1 MRSISKWKK
10 TVLLSC
16 TAGVLTFAG
25 IADQNAV
32 TVWAAPSSGV
42 CMTDNVVVRE
52 SAVDGAMVGGLSEG
66 QEVTIQDETQGED
79 GKTWY
84 EITYEVNGSERTG
97 WVRSDLIDTAGDTTA
112 EPDEDQDNPSI
123 QLETGTGNVTLTNI
137 PEEESAKLSDRFV
150 QSVCEFEE
158 GSVTAYQLSTADD
171 LVAEDASLVDFYYV
185 YGTNELGVSGW
196 YVYDANEGTIQRNL
210 SNMQYEIPAE
220 PEKDAVSET
229 GFEMDSISEMLIGV
243 LAVVCLLLLVLAII
257 FSIRYRRLRRLLE
270 EETEDDEDDD
280 AAQLQ
285 NRAEPKERRRKE
297 KIERGRTEKEGH
309 THNSTKPKKEK
320 KSREKDDLENY
331 NRLDDEEPDD
341 PVEEDITLE
350 SLLSRGGKK
359 QTLPQND
366 SDVDIFNLFDKEF
379 QDESDAE
386 QELEKRE
393 LERELED
400 LERIL
405 SREFSSQNAEEPVDE
420 EPEYYDDD
428 DDDLEFL

>member
-16 TAGVLTFAG
+16 TAGLLTFAG

-32 TVWAAPSSGV
+32 TAWAAPSSGV
-42 CMTDNVVVRE
+42 CITDNVVVRE
-52 SAVDGAMVGGLSEG
+52 TAVNGSQVGGLSEG
-66 QEVTIQDETQGED
+66 QEVSIQDEIQGED

-84 EITYEVNGSERTG
+84 EITYELNGSERTG

-123 QLETGTGNVTLTNI
+123 QLETGTGYVTLTNI

-158 GSVTAYQLSTADD
+158 GSIMAYQLSTADE

-210 SNMQYEIPAE
+210 SNMQYKIPAE
-220 PEKDAVSET
+220 PKENADSET
-229 GFEMDSISEMLIGV
+229 GFEMDSITRMLTGV
-243 LAVVCLLLLVLAII
+243 LAVVCLLLLALTII

-270 EETEDDEDDD
+270 EETEDDEDAA
-280 AAQLQ
+280 AAQFQ
-285 NRAEPKERRRKE
+285 NRVEA
-297 KIERGRTEKEGH
+297 
-309 THNSTKPKKEK
+309 
-320 KSREKDDLENY
+320 REIRLE
-331 NRLDDEEPDD
+331 EEIQSGLHD
-341 PVEEDITLE
+341 
-350 SLLSRGGKK
+350 
-359 QTLPQND
+359 D
-366 SDVDIFNLFDKEF
+366 SDLDILDIFDKEF
-379 QDESDAE
+379 QDKSDAE
-386 QELEKRE
+386 QELERRE
-393 LERELED
+393 LDD

-405 SREFSSQNAEEPVDE
+405 SREFSSQKTEETIDE